1 MFNPKTW
8 NEDYVETDE
17 PEVFIR
23 GDSQANPEQ
32 VRPKKKAVISRRDQ
46 EAVDAEAAAN
56 VRDEKAHIES
66 VPRELI

>member
-1 MFNPKTW
+1 VFNPKTW
-8 NEDYVETDE
+8 SEDYVETED

-46 EAVDAEAAAN
+46 EAADADA
-56 VRDEKAHIES
+56 KAENE
-66 VPRELI
+66 REDKK